1 MVRTMIPKTD
11 YAPCAKVGENIYRL
25 MFHREDVEQD
35 VLQDNDEGKQ
45 VPTGEKEATD
55 YCNVNLEMLYYK
67 PSPDF
72 IVGLLKSV
80 GIVDLGEATTII
92 SNFTEEPLSY
102 LLTLLLHNI
111 DTYDTSVA
119 VNSFMLQGKEMW
131 LPKETRVGLVN
142 SVTIEKNAGKETT
155 VLWFGGERYELSVD
169 TALQMLSAL
178 ELYALEC
185 YNVTAAHKAAVNAL
199 ESVEDVVAYDY
210 TQGYPEKLNF

>member
-1 MVRTMIPKTD
+1 MNKQKETFAEKQPLLTF
-11 YAPCAKVGENIYRL
+11 AKSGRCRIAIYIGEETETVSNRI
-25 MFHREDVEQD
+25 
-35 VLQDNDEGKQ
+35 
-45 VPTGEKEATD
+45 GEEEET
-55 YCNVNLEMLYYK
+55 
-67 PSPDF
+67 
-72 IVGLLKSV
+72 
-80 GIVDLGEATTII
+80 
-92 SNFTEEPLSY
+92 TEERTVY
-102 LLTLLLHNI
+102 AYNVGWLTPEKGVKITNEEEALAAIKSDLI
-111 DTYDTSVA
+111 AQITAYDTSVA

-155 VLWFGGERYELSVD
+155 ILWFGGEKYELPVD

-199 ESVEDVVAYDY
+199 EGVEDVVAYDY

>member
-1 MVRTMIPKTD
+1 MKNVRQDEAFELQPDFKQ
-11 YAPCAKVGENIYRL
+11 VGTISGNPLVRVYFNKSVEE
-25 MFHREDVEQD
+25 REDYSFTA
-35 VLQDNDEGKQ
+35 DE
-45 VPTGEKEATD
+45 EREAKTLKV
-55 YCNVNLEMLYYK
+55 YHA
-67 PSPDF
+67 DF
-72 IVGLLKSV
+72 IQRVSFFDNALDVIKE
-80 GIVDLGEATTII
+80 EAIEQI
-92 SNFTEEPLSY
+92 TE
-102 LLTLLLHNI
+102 
-111 DTYDTSVA
+111 YDQSED
-119 VNSFMLQGKEMW
+119 VNSFTLQGKQMW

>member
-1 MVRTMIPKTD
+1 MKNVKHDEAFKLQADFMRVGTIDGKPLVRVYFNKS
-11 YAPCAKVGENIYRL
+11 VEE
-25 MFHREDVEQD
+25 REDYSFTA
-35 VLQDNDEGKQ
+35 DE
-45 VPTGEKEATD
+45 EREAKTLKV
-55 YCNVNLEMLYYK
+55 YHA
-67 PSPDF
+67 DF
-72 IVGLLKSV
+72 IQRVSFF
-80 GIVDLGEATTII
+80 DNTLGVIKEEAIEQI
-92 SNFTEEPLSY
+92 TE
-102 LLTLLLHNI
+102 
-111 DTYDTSVA
+111 YDQSED
-119 VNSFMLQGKEMW
+119 VNSFTLQGKTMW

-155 VLWFGGERYELSVD
+155 VLWFGGEKYELPVD

>member
-1 MVRTMIPKTD
+1 MKNVRHDEAFELQPDFKQ
-11 YAPCAKVGENIYRL
+11 VGTIDGKPLVRVYFNKSVEE
-25 MFHREDVEQD
+25 REDYSFTA
-35 VLQDNDEGKQ
+35 DE
-45 VPTGEKEATD
+45 EREAKTLKV
-55 YCNVNLEMLYYK
+55 YHA
-67 PSPDF
+67 DF
-72 IVGLLKSV
+72 IQRVSFFDNALDVIKE
-80 GIVDLGEATTII
+80 EAIEQI
-92 SNFTEEPLSY
+92 TE
-102 LLTLLLHNI
+102 
-111 DTYDTSVA
+111 YDQSED
-119 VNSFMLQGKEMW
+119 VNSFTLQGKQMW

-199 ESVEDVVAYDY
+199 ERVEDVVAYDY

>member
-1 MVRTMIPKTD
+1 MKNVRQDEAFKLQPDFKQ
-11 YAPCAKVGENIYRL
+11 VGTIDEKPLVRVYFNKSVEE
-25 MFHREDVEQD
+25 REDYSFTA
-35 VLQDNDEGKQ
+35 DE
-45 VPTGEKEATD
+45 EREAKTIKV
-55 YCNVNLEMLYYK
+55 YHA
-67 PSPDF
+67 DF
-72 IVGLLKSV
+72 IQRVSFFDNALDVIKE
-80 GIVDLGEATTII
+80 EAIEQI
-92 SNFTEEPLSY
+92 TE
-102 LLTLLLHNI
+102 
-111 DTYDTSVA
+111 YDQSED
-119 VNSFMLQGKEMW
+119 VNSFTLQGKQMW

-155 VLWFGGERYELSVD
+155 VLWFGGEKYELPVN

>member
-1 MVRTMIPKTD
+1 MKNVRQDEAFKLQPDFKQ
-11 YAPCAKVGENIYRL
+11 VGTISGKPLVRVYFNKSVEE
-25 MFHREDVEQD
+25 REDYSFTA
-35 VLQDNDEGKQ
+35 DE
-45 VPTGEKEATD
+45 EREAKTIKV
-55 YCNVNLEMLYYK
+55 YHA
-67 PSPDF
+67 DF
-72 IVGLLKSV
+72 IQRVSFLDNTLDVIKE
-80 GIVDLGEATTII
+80 EAIEQI
-92 SNFTEEPLSY
+92 TE
-102 LLTLLLHNI
+102 
-111 DTYDTSVA
+111 YDQSED
-119 VNSFMLQGKEMW
+119 VNSFTLQGKQMW

-155 VLWFGGERYELSVD
+155 VLWFGGEKYELSVD

>member
-1 MVRTMIPKTD
+1 MKNVRQDEAFKLQPDFKQ
-11 YAPCAKVGENIYRL
+11 VGTIDGKPLVRVYFNKSVEE
-25 MFHREDVEQD
+25 REDYSFTA
-35 VLQDNDEGKQ
+35 DE
-45 VPTGEKEATD
+45 EREAKTIKV
-55 YCNVNLEMLYYK
+55 YHA
-67 PSPDF
+67 DF
-72 IVGLLKSV
+72 IQRVSFLDNTLDVIKE
-80 GIVDLGEATTII
+80 EAIEQI
-92 SNFTEEPLSY
+92 TE
-102 LLTLLLHNI
+102 
-111 DTYDTSVA
+111 YDQSGD
-119 VNSFMLQGKEMW
+119 VNSFTLQGKQMW

-155 VLWFGGERYELSVD
+155 VLWFGGERYELPVD

>member
-1 MVRTMIPKTD
+1 MKNVKHDEAFKLQPDFKQVGTISGKPLVRVYFNKS
-11 YAPCAKVGENIYRL
+11 VEE
-25 MFHREDVEQD
+25 REDYSFTA
-35 VLQDNDEGKQ
+35 DE
-45 VPTGEKEATD
+45 EREAKTLKV
-55 YCNVNLEMLYYK
+55 YHA
-67 PSPDF
+67 DF
-72 IVGLLKSV
+72 IQRVSFFDNALDVIKE
-80 GIVDLGEATTII
+80 EAIEQI
-92 SNFTEEPLSY
+92 TE
-102 LLTLLLHNI
+102 
-111 DTYDTSVA
+111 YDQSED
-119 VNSFMLQGKEMW
+119 VNSFTLQGKQMW

-155 VLWFGGERYELSVD
+155 VLWFGGEKYELSVD